1 MIGGGTTFGLYVAGR
16 FARSV
21 LVVFAVCVALLFL
34 LDFVEL
40 MRRAGE
46 KESIDTASVALIS
59 LYRVPALS
67 ERLLPFAVLFG
78 AMSSLL
84 MLSRKLELVVARAA
98 GISVW
103 QFLTPPLLFAV
114 LLGVFTTAVYNP
126 VSAQLKVKSER
137 LEVALFSGT
146 GGGLGGAGE
155 EAWLRQ
161 DGEDGQSVLHARKSA
176 DQGLT
181 LGDVTVYSFD
191 RDGNFQERIEART
204 ATLKNGRWE
213 LADAEVG
220 NAEGAIQHFDSYF
233 VATYLT
239 PTQVRE
245 SFASADT
252 VSIWQLPDYIAL
264 AERAGLSATKFRLQ
278 FQSLLARPALLAAMV
293 LIAATVS
300 LRVFRFGNIGRM
312 ILGGVAAG
320 FLLYVL
326 SELAEDFGSA
336 GIVHPAIAAWAPAI
350 VAALFGATVL
360 LYQEDG

>member
-1 MIGGGTTFGLYVAGR
+1 MGGGITFGLYVAGR

-21 LVVFAVCVALLFL
+21 IVVFVVCVALLFL

-84 MLSRKLELVVARAA
+84 ALSRKLELVVARAA
-98 GISVW
+98 GISAW
-103 QFLTPPLLFAV
+103 QFLTPPLLFAIA
-114 LLGVFTTAVYNP
+114 LGIFSTAVYNP
-126 VSAQLKVKSER
+126 ISAQLKVKSER
-137 LEVALFSGT
+137 LEVAIFSG
-146 GGGLGGAGE
+146 GGGRGNGK

-161 DGEDGQSVLHARKSA
+161 DGEDGQSVMHARKTA

-181 LGDVTVYSFD
+181 LGDITVYSFN
-191 RDGNFQERIEART
+191 RDGDFEERIEART
-204 ATLKNGRWE
+204 GTLKNGRWE
-213 LADAEVG
+213 LSDANVG
-220 NAEGAIQHFDSYF
+220 TAEGAIQHFDTYV

-245 SFASADT
+245 SFASPDT
-252 VSIWQLPDYIAL
+252 VSVWQLPDYIAL

-312 ILGGVAAG
+312 ILGGVVAG